1 MIQLIILNIYMCEC
15 AKCKRSYPEYELT
28 WVTLPDTYYI
38 QVRKSMELLCDECLK
53 ESKKEE

>member
-1 MIQLIILNIYMCEC
+1 MGEC
-15 AKCKRSYPEYELT
+15 AKCKKSYPEYELT
-28 WVTLPDTYYI
+28 WITLPDTYYL

>member
-1 MIQLIILNIYMCEC
+1 MGEC
-15 AKCKRSYPEYELT
+15 AKCKKTYPEYELT
-28 WVTLPDTYYI
+28 WYPVPDMYYV